1 MGRMTVTGL
10 DDFSARIGKLGS
22 ASAGMIRQSM
32 YDGAAQMKAAY
43 EAEILALPAAEHHP
57 LKEGE
62 LMTGITDTNRQD
74 LLNGLYVRKFATEGG
89 QHYTVI
95 GFNGYGSPETAT
107 KRYPNGLPNALL
119 ARSINSGSSVRRK
132 NRFAARA
139 KTRSQEAAKAA
150 MAETFSRLTDEIMKG

>member
-95 GFNGYGSPETAT
+95 GFSRAASTPDLPCAERTDLPQGQRPE
-107 KRYPNGLPNALL
+107 
-119 ARSINSGSSVRRK
+119 ARRRRK
-132 NRFAARA
+132 PLWQRRFHVSPT
-139 KTRSQEAAKAA
+139 K
-150 MAETFSRLTDEIMKG
+150 